1 MPGLP
6 SFIELMA
13 SLGLDSD
20 INSRISAC
28 RSRSGSCSSVSSLGS
43 SNRDHSPISST
54 FSLSSDVFPRD
65 LDVDRRHPLTRSR
78 AARYTPYMP
87 ATSLAKKISKTSL
100 NDHKEDSH
108 EASRNF
114 SHFSS
119 SPKLSSSPPRRRPSP
134 LRFPNSEREDPA
146 STPISSY
153 LRRKTPQNSP
163 TVATFTH
170 RDPVERPETIALP
183 SLISLQ

>member
-1 MPGLP
+1 MPALP

-20 INSRISAC
+20 LNPPKSCISAS

-43 SNRDHSPISST
+43 SNRDHSPTSST
-54 FSLSSDVFPRD
+54 FSLPSDVLPRD
-65 LDVDRRHPLTRSR
+65 LDVDRRYPSTRSKV
-78 AARYTPYMP
+78 ARYTPYMP
-87 ATSLAKKISKTSL
+87 AVASLAKKLSKTSL
-100 NDHKEDSH
+100 NSHKEDPNG
-108 EASRNF
+108 E
-114 SHFSS
+114 SS
-119 SPKLSSSPPRRRPSP
+119 SHKPSSSPPRRRPSP
-134 LRFPNSEREDPA
+134 LRFPKSEREDPA

-153 LRRKTPQNSP
+153 LRRRTPQNSP
-163 TVATFTH
+163 TVAAFTH